1 MSTYERIKKIT
12 DIIIEWAEQ
21 KAEDGEIEFD
31 KTFCKDA
38 VVRYK
43 TSNMTLLIPNNSDGK
58 NSGFD
63 DNTRPDHYAYEIECL
78 VTKLKLRL
86 AINYQNISDE
96 TRKKCEELLEKY
108 KMMPHDDVT
117 PPTQFRRLCLYEYK
131 FNDSTNEEKIREEM
145 DKLFYQMKGY
155 EEFICYKMDEE
166 KKKKAE

>member
-1 MSTYERIKKIT
+1 MSTDERIKKIT
-12 DIIIEWAEQ
+12 DIIIEWAEE
-21 KAEDGEIEFD
+21 KAKEGEIEFD

-131 FNDSTNEEKIREEM
+131 INDSTNEEKIREEM

-155 EEFICYKMDEE
+155 EEIICYKMDEE
-166 KKKKAE
+166 KNKKAE

>member
-1 MSTYERIKKIT
+1 MSTDERIKKIT
-12 DIIIEWAEQ
+12 DIIIEWAEE
-21 KAEDGEIEFD
+21 KAKEGEIEFD

-78 VTKLKLRL
+78 VSKLKLRL
-86 AINYQNISDE
+86 EINYQNISDE

-131 FNDSTNEEKIREEM
+131 INDSTNEEKIREEM

-166 KKKKAE
+166 KNKKAE

>member
-1 MSTYERIKKIT
+1 MSSKFTQEEVKA
-12 DIIIEWAEQ
+12 IIMEWAKD
-21 KAEDGEIEFD
+21 KAKQNEIVFD
-31 KTFCKDA
+31 ESFCKDA

-117 PPTQFRRLCLYEYK
+117 PPTQFRSLCLYEYK
-131 FNDSTNEEKIREEM
+131 FNDSTNEEKIKDEM

-166 KKKKAE
+166 KNKKAE